1 MAIKMYLP
9 PKGEKR
15 RSFLKLGLLGGALLA
30 TGGALSWVA
39 LRPGKREP
47 MPAGGLEVLS
57 LAEYSVLAAVARRL
71 LPREAPWP
79 SPDALGV
86 AKGCDALLAQLD
98 ETTRIQVRQLLNL
111 FESGLNC
118 LVSGVSAAPFTALP
132 PESQDQVLEAW
143 GRGRLSLQRAGYQA
157 LRRLTVSIYFGRKE
171 AWAAAGY
178 PGPPPFHDPNA
189 PVWKGGGAPRPDG
202 LGVWREPE
210 AAP

>member
-1 MAIKMYLP
+1 MATKMYLP

-15 RSFLKLGLLGGALLA
+15 RSFLKLGLFGGALLA

-39 LRPGKREP
+39 LRPGRREP
-47 MPAGGLEVLS
+47 LPEGGLLVLS
-57 LAEYSVLAAVARRL
+57 LAEYSVLAAVARRM
-71 LPREAPWP
+71 LPPAPWP

-86 AKGCDALLAQLD
+86 ARACDALLAQLD
-98 ETTRIQVRQLLNL
+98 ETSRLQVRQLLNV

-118 LVSGVSAAPFTALP
+118 LLSGAGAEPFTALP
-132 PESQDQVLEAW
+132 PEGQDQVLEAW

-157 LRRLTVSIYFGRKE
+157 LRRLTTTAYFGRPE
-171 AWAAAGY
+171 AWAAMGY
-178 PGPPPFHDPNA
+178 PGPPPLHDPNA

-210 AAP
+210 RQP